1 MLAIMEPVK
10 VSETKSGRFFVGFPW
25 LTALLAYTISWCWSL
40 IRPNTLYWDDW
51 AYIFNQPKSFLNEIF
66 SKTGLPPWRAIIDQE
81 LLMVGYWTIRWLTF
95 IMFFAAGLFLFEIL
109 KKIPFISLAQ
119 SRSLVLLFLIFPLN
133 HARVSLTMF
142 GYSTSYF
149 LVFIAWMLLIKRS
162 SWISFL
168 SACACLFWS
177 FTTHSFLFF
186 SVLPIV
192 HFVYLHRAQLI
203 CKKPSSKTL
212 TQFGLLTGLPVL
224 YYLLRT
230 LFWPPAPEYLWYHT
244 VYLRAV
250 LVASVYF
257 LPFIVSSIIIVL
269 RIRSGKKITS
279 KVLIIT
285 AGFLAFAVAVFP
297 YLSSGNLDSRMT
309 FFFWE
314 LDWTSRHQLLM
325 PLGAAA
331 ITVAIVYFISEKKS
345 KPILALITAVM
356 ISLNVFWGIGTYVD
370 SLKKA
375 ELENL
380 LFVDLASDG
389 SQSFVFVD
397 ETRHFNFR
405 ESVYRFYEFAG
416 FLLNAGKDPV
426 PEVKFE
432 CQEGLNQTQVVIS
445 SGKGLFEAFFSRDL
459 GLRLEIGPC
468 KSS

>member
-416 FLLNAGKDPV
+416 FLLNAGIDPV

>member
-1 MLAIMEPVK
+1 M
-10 VSETKSGRFFVGFPW
+10 
-25 LTALLAYTISWCWSL
+25 
-40 IRPNTLYWDDW
+40 
-51 AYIFNQPKSFLNEIF
+51 
-66 SKTGLPPWRAIIDQE
+66 
-81 LLMVGYWTIRWLTF
+81 
-95 IMFFAAGLFLFEIL
+95 
-109 KKIPFISLAQ
+109 
-119 SRSLVLLFLIFPLN
+119 
-133 HARVSLTMF
+133 
-142 GYSTSYF
+142 
-149 LVFIAWMLLIKRS
+149 
-162 SWISFL
+162 
-168 SACACLFWS
+168 
-177 FTTHSFLFF
+177 THSFLYF
-186 SVLPIV
+186 SVLPIL
-192 HFVYLHRAQLI
+192 HFVYLKREHLAFNKQNGKYLCQL
-203 CKKPSSKTL
+203 TV
-212 TQFGLLTGLPVL
+212 LLGAPIFYYVL
-224 YYLLRT
+224 RSMY
-230 LFWPPAPEYLWYHT
+230 WPPDAEYLWYHT
-244 VYLRAV
+244 IYLRAV
-250 LVASVYF
+250 LVGLVYF
-257 LPFIVSSIIIVL
+257 LPFVVSAIGLFL
-269 RIRSGKKITS
+269 RVRSGKGISS
-279 KVLIIT
+279 KALIIT
-285 AGFLAFAVAVFP
+285 LGFLAFAVGVFP

-426 PEVKFE
+426 PEVKYE